1 VLLNGTRGNW
11 YKHYRVLRQGDPLS
25 PMLFIIAM
33 EPLNR
38 LLEMATSTGM
48 LSPINSRVASLR
60 ASLYADDAAI
70 CDTLKFH
77 H

>member
-1 VLLNGTRGNW
+1 
-11 YKHYRVLRQGDPLS
+11 
-25 PMLFIIAM
+25 MLFIIAM